1 MKRKQHGLGRVEI
14 IWTVAVLILVT
25 VLIVNTLLSEVA
37 RAKERMC
44 LDSLAY
50 LSAQIHVGLE
60 QLEYFN
66 PEQLED
72 YYLGPGAPPSF
83 FATEHMHLLSRLMPT
98 DITVPQDPWQNA
110 FVLHK
115 VMQGDDSEFWLVSGG
130 EDGKYPES
138 PITKDSLAKRLHLPF
153 VANPR

>member
-1 MKRKQHGLGRVEI
+1 MTRKQHGLGRVEL

-25 VLIVNTLLSEVA
+25 VLIVNTLRSEVA

-66 PEQLED
+66 AEQLED

-83 FATEHMHLLSRLMPT
+83 FSTEHVHLLSKLLPT
-98 DITVPQDPWQNA
+98 DIVVPQDPWQNA

-115 VMQGDDSEFWLVSGG
+115 VTDGYDAEFWLISVG
-130 EDGKYPES
+130 EDGEYPTQ
-138 PITKDSLAKRLHLPF
+138 PFTKNSLARRLHLPYI
-153 VANPR
+153 ASQR

>member
-1 MKRKQHGLGRVEI
+1 MTRKQSGLGRVEL
-14 IWTVAVLILVT
+14 IWTVVVLSLVT
-25 VLIVNTLLSEVA
+25 VLIVNTLRSEVA

-66 PEQLED
+66 AEQLED
-72 YYLGPGAPPSF
+72 YYLGPGTPPSF
-83 FATEHMHLLSRLMPT
+83 FRTEHAHLLSKLLPAG
-98 DITVPQDPWQNA
+98 ISVPKDPWQNA

-115 VMQGDDSEFWLVSGG
+115 VTQGDDSEFWLVSGG
-130 EDGKYPES
+130 ENGEYPEW
-138 PITKDSLAKRLHLPF
+138 PITKNSLARRLHLPY
-153 VANPR
+153 VASQH

>member
-66 PEQLED
+66 AEQLED

-83 FATEHMHLLSRLMPT
+83 FGTERSHLLSTLLPAE
-98 DITVPQDPWQNA
+98 ISVPKDPWQKS

-115 VMQGDDSEFWLVSGG
+115 VAQGGSPEFWLVSGG
-130 EDGKYPES
+130 ADGEYPTQPFTEN
-138 PITKDSLAKRLHLPF
+138 SLARRLHLPHI
-153 VANPR
+153 ASQR

>member
-1 MKRKQHGLGRVEI
+1 MTRKQSGLGRVEL
-14 IWTVAVLILVT
+14 IWTVVVLALVT
-25 VLIVNTLLSEVA
+25 VLIVNTLRSEVA

-66 PEQLED
+66 AEQLED

-83 FATEHMHLLSRLMPT
+83 FSTEHSHLLSKLLPAG
-98 DITVPQDPWQNA
+98 ISVPKDPWQNA
-110 FVLHK
+110 FMLHK
-115 VMQGDDSEFWLVSGG
+115 VTQGDDSEFWLVSGG
-130 EDGKYPES
+130 ENGEYPEW
-138 PITKDSLAKRLHLPF
+138 PITENSLAKRLHLPF
-153 VANPR
+153 VVSQN

>member
-1 MKRKQHGLGRVEI
+1 MTRKQDGLGRVEL
-14 IWTVAVLILVT
+14 IWTVAVLVLVT
-25 VLIVNTLLSEVA
+25 VLIVNTLRAEVA

-66 PEQLED
+66 AEQLES

-83 FATEHMHLLSRLMPT
+83 FSTERMHLLSKLLPS
-98 DITVPQDPWQNA
+98 DIVVPQDPWQNA

-115 VMQGDDSEFWLVSGG
+115 VTQGGDSEFWLVSGG
-130 EDGKYPES
+130 EDGKYPEW
-138 PITKDSLAKRLHLPF
+138 PLTKDSLAKRLHLPF
-153 VANPR
+153 VASPR